1 MKNYFVIL
9 FFGFLHSCGEN
20 NSDSNKLLL
29 GEKVYSKNCI
39 GCHELRGA
47 APNLTYHTLE
57 LSGIIATV
65 KYGKSS
71 MPAYKGIISEN
82 EIEDVS
88 YYIYKQKKTNRD

>member
-9 FFGFLHSCGEN
+9 FFSFLHSCSEN

-29 GEKVYSKNCI
+29 GEKVYSKNYI
-39 GCHELRGA
+39 GCHELGGA

-57 LSGIIATV
+57 LSKIIAIV
-65 KYGKSS
+65 KYGRSS

-88 YYIYKQKKTNRD
+88 YYIYKQKKN